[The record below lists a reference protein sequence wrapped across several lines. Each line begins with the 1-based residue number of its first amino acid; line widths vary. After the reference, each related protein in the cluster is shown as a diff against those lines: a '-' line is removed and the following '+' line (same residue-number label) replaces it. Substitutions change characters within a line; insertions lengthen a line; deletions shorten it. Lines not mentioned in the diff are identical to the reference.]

1 MYQKLIK
8 VDTPRIFF
16 KHELEQLSDQYA
28 RSYRPGYVPKYFTF
42 IDENGKLADKVLYEP
57 YDNLDDRK
65 YYGNQICVMK
75 RCEEER
81 YSQSIIDSCRKD
93 YKKHGIK
100 QYEWHLVKKPAV
112 INVISGECVF
122 VGEHEMDYVY
132 AYGNLI
138 YCSSHFGNH
147 KKILDRHGVVLADN
161 IQEMFDTKTH
171 LIVKT
176 NHDYKTRL
184 DNVICINKLTGS
196 IDNKF

>member
-1 MYQKLIK
+1 MYKKLIK
-8 VDTPRIFF
+8 VDNPQIFF
-16 KHELEQLSDQYA
+16 KHELGELIGKHPNYINH
-28 RSYRPGYVPKYFTF
+28 KTTYFTF
-42 IDENGKLADKVLYEP
+42 LDENNKLADKVLYVP
-57 YDNLDDRK
+57 YELDINNYWGDT
-65 YYGNQICVMK
+65 ICVMK

>member
-1 MYQKLIK
+1 MYKKLIK
-8 VDTPRIFF
+8 VDNPQIFF
-16 KHELEQLSDQYA
+16 KHELGELIGDNSNYTHHKT
-28 RSYRPGYVPKYFTF
+28 SYFTF
-42 IDENGKLADKVLYEP
+42 LNENNKLADKAVYVP
-57 YDNLDDRK
+57 YDVNDK
-65 YYGNQICVMK
+65 YYWGDTICVMK

-100 QYEWHLVKKPAV
+100 QYEWHLIKKPAV

-122 VGEHEMDYVY
+122 VAEHEMDYVY

-138 YCSSHFGNH
+138 YCSSHFGSH

-176 NHDYKTRL
+176 NHDYRSNL
-184 DNVICINKLTGS
+184 DEVICINKLTGN

>member
-1 MYQKLIK
+1 MYKKLIK
-8 VDTPRIFF
+8 VDNPQIFF
-16 KHELEQLSDQYA
+16 KHELDALSDKYQKN
-28 RSYRPGYVPKYFTF
+28 VKQNVKYFTF
-42 IDENGKLADKVLYEP
+42 LDENDKLADKVLYVPCE
-57 YDNLDDRK
+57 LDINRYWGDT
-65 YYGNQICVMK
+65 ICVMK

-81 YSQSIIDSCRKD
+81 YSQSIIDSCRKN

-138 YCSSHFGNH
+138 YWSSHFGGH
-147 KKILDRHGVVLADN
+147 KKILDRHGNVLADN
-161 IQEMFDTKTH
+161 IQDMFDTKTH
-171 LIVKT
+171 LIVHT
-176 NHDYKTRL
+176 NHDYRTNI
-184 DNVICINKLTGS
+184 DEVICINKLTGS